1 MIWVEFCFSICLIDR
16 KYLALKLV
24 EKACTDMSQRTR
36 ISVEGKGQGLRIR
49 TGLRRQRIQ
58 TGL

>member
-1 MIWVEFCFSICLIDR
+1 MIWVEFCFSICLFDR
-16 KYLALKLV
+16 KYLALKFV
-24 EKACTDMSQRTR
+24 EKACTDMSHRTR
-36 ISVEGKGQGLRIR
+36 ISVEGKGQGLRIH